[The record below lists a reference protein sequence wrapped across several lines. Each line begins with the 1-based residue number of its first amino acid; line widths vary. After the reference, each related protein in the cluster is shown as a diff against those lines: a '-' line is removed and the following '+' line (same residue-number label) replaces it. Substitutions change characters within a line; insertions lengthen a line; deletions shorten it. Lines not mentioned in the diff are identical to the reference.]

1 MNILLSGLEK
11 LTVKLKAA
19 NVNNRILKSISR
31 KYKKKPSLSRQRGKF
46 SDLQTLKKQ
55 LSVSHINEI
64 FSLTQPHKFLA
75 EKQKKNH
82 HNQVLIPQ
90 PLSSLISSVKLAQ
103 ENRSSQLTL
112 RATVQKN
119 LASKYR
125 TTVSDVALVEYLSA
139 DLIDNFQL
147 TMLS

>member
-75 EKQKKNH
+75 EKQKKS
-82 HNQVLIPQ
+82 PQ
-90 PLSSLISSVKLAQ
+90 LGFNTPTAV
-103 ENRSSQLTL
+103 QL
-112 RATVQKN
+112 N
-119 LASKYR
+119 
-125 TTVSDVALVEYLSA
+125 
-139 DLIDNFQL
+139 
-147 TMLS
+147 